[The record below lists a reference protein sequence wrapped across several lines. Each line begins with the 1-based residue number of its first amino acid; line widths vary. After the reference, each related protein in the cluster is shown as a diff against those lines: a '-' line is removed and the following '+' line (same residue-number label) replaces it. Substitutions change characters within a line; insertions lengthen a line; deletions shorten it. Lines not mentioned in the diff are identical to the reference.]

1 MLYLVLRRWAGEI
14 HNNAQF
20 GHFRS
25 GLMVN
30 ETFQTKLTSLLF
42 FCHNQRKVIE
52 RRKKY

>member
-25 GLMVN
+25 VLMVN
-30 ETFQTKLTSLLF
+30 KTFQTKSTPLF
-42 FCHNQRKVIE
+42 LSQSAQSD
-52 RRKKY
+52 